1 MKWRKTV
8 AGVLPSLVVLA
19 GLVALRAIDPGP
31 VRQAR
36 DITFDSYQQIKPRP
50 AGGDIVRIV
59 DIDEASLARL
69 GQWPWPRT
77 RLAEMTRRLTEAGA
91 LVVGFDIMFAEPDR
105 LSPREVIKLWPR
117 SPETTA
123 LELRLAELPE
133 HDAVFAAALA
143 RAPSVTG
150 FAVTREPG
158 GRAPASKAGFRIAG
172 PDPTVAVRGGQGAVT
187 TLPVLE
193 AAAKGNGALNWFGE
207 RDTVVRAVP
216 ILVRHGQQMYPGFA
230 AEILRVALGAP
241 GYRVTAQGGPDGDAA
256 VASVQIGDYRIPTDR
271 RGHMRLYA
279 ARPDAR
285 RYVPAW
291 QVLEPDFDA
300 AQVKDR
306 IVLIG
311 ASAVGLHD
319 LRATALVEAM
329 PGVEIHAHALE
340 QIADSL
346 HLIRPDWSDWAEFG
360 AMLLGGALILWLVPR
375 VGALWAAVVGL
386 AGLVIVIGASWL
398 AFSHARLLLDGV
410 YPAAALV
417 LTLLASTLAVYLRS
431 ERERRQVRGA
441 FGRYLAPALVERLA
455 ADPAQLKLGGEM
467 REMTLLFS
475 DIRGF
480 TGLSEGFDA
489 AGLTQFMNRYLT
501 PMTDEVLR
509 HRGTVDK
516 YMGDAIMA
524 FWNAPLAD
532 ADHAANA
539 CRAALGMMARLAAF
553 NAELAGEADKAGRPH
568 RPVAIGVGLNT
579 ALCCVGNMGS
589 EQRFDYSVLG
599 DGVNLAARI
608 EGLTKLYGVPILL
621 GEDTRRAAPG
631 FAALEIDRV
640 RAKGKARTT
649 TLYALVGDAARAG
662 EPGYAALAAAQ
673 DRFLAAYRGR
683 DWNAAETHLAAAR
696 TAAAGEHA
704 GLFALYAERLAAFRA
719 APPPP
724 EWDGVYDALEK

>member
-1 MKWRKTV
+1 MTWRKSL
-8 AGVLPSLVVLA
+8 AGILPSLLVLA
-19 GLVALRAIDPGP
+19 GLIGLRALDPGP

-36 DITFDSYQQIKPRP
+36 DITFDSYQRIKPRP

-77 RLAEMTRRLTEAGA
+77 RLAEMTRRLAESGA

-117 SPETTA
+117 TEETTA

-133 HDAVFAAALA
+133 HDRVFAEALA
-143 RAPSVTG
+143 KAPAVTG
-150 FAVTREPG
+150 FAVTRDPG

-172 PDPTVAVRGGQGAVT
+172 PDPTAAVRGGQGAVT

-207 RDTVVRAVP
+207 RDNVVRAVP
-216 ILVRHGQQMYPGFA
+216 ILVRHGDQLYPGFA
-230 AEILRVALGAP
+230 AEILRVAVGAP
-241 GYRVTAQGGPDGDAA
+241 GYRVTARAGGDGEASVAA
-256 VASVQIGDYRIPTDR
+256 VQVGDYRMPTDR

-285 RYVPAW
+285 RYIPAW
-291 QVLEPDFDA
+291 KVLEPDFDA
-300 AQVKDR
+300 AAVKDR
-306 IVLIG
+306 IVLVG

-329 PGVEIHAHALE
+329 PGVEIHAHAIE
-340 QIADSL
+340 QIADAL
-346 HLIRPDWSDWAEFG
+346 HLIRPDWADWAEFG
-360 AMLLGGALILWLVPR
+360 AMLLGGLLILWLVPR
-375 VGALWAAVVGL
+375 IGALWAGVVGL
-386 AGLVIVIGASWL
+386 SGLVIVLGASWI
-398 AFSHARLLLDGV
+398 AFSQARLLLDGV
-410 YPAAALV
+410 YPAGALV
-417 LTLLASTLAVYLRS
+417 VTLLAATLAVYLRS

-455 ADPAQLKLGGEM
+455 ADPSQLKLGGEM

-480 TGLSEGFDA
+480 TSLSEGFDA

-501 PMTDEVLR
+501 PMTDEILK

-524 FWNAPLAD
+524 FWNAPLGD
-532 ADHAANA
+532 VDHALNA
-539 CRAALGMMARLAAF
+539 CRAALAMMRRLAAF
-553 NAELAGEADKAGRPH
+553 NAELAAEAAKAGRPH
-568 RPVAIGVGLNT
+568 RPVAIGIGLNT

-599 DGVNLAARI
+599 DGVNLASRI
-608 EGLTKLYGVPILL
+608 EGLTKLYGVPILV
-621 GEDTRRAAPG
+621 GENTRRAAPG
-631 FAALEIDRV
+631 FAAFEVDRV
-640 RAKGKARTT
+640 RAKGKVQST
-649 TLYALVGDAARAG
+649 TLFALVGDAKRAA
-662 EPGYAALAAAQ
+662 EPGFAAFAAAQ
-673 DRFLAAYRGR
+673 ERFLAAYRAR
-683 DWNAAETHLAAAR
+683 DWPAAEALLAAAK
-696 TAAAGEHA
+696 AAAGGEHE
-704 GLFALYAERLAAFRA
+704 GLFALYGERLAAFRA
-719 APPPP
+719 APPPA
-724 EWDGVYDALEK
+724 EWDGVYEATEK